1 MNEKNATIRQSA
13 VQNTAR
19 EYNATAHPP
28 AHSVAV
34 NAINGVNAANAA
46 KPPDAVEAAAAATT
60 NPTAEKRFQPLIP
73 LKGQEGNLPPFPVD
87 CLPTVLRDYVRAVAE
102 HSQTAVDMAA
112 VIGLGVL
119 AVCLQGKYVIEGTP
133 GYREPLSLYT
143 VVIAPPGERKSSV
156 MRDMTQFLYDY
167 EREFNEERQTE
178 IRRNRQEREALE
190 RYISGLQEKLRHS
203 TDDMLELELQHMETQ
218 LEEMPVVKPV
228 RFFADDCSSEALTNL
243 LANNDG
249 VLSVISTE
257 GGIFDIMAGRY
268 NNRVNIDVWLKG
280 HCGDA
285 IRVDRLGRE
294 PEYIPNPALSAILT
308 IQPVVLDEIMSN
320 ATMAGRGL
328 IARFL
333 YASPPSM
340 IGGRKFCTPEIPPE
354 VSVAYKE
361 MIYRLIAIPKS
372 DMPTVLT
379 LTPHATDVIAHHF
392 HEHETY
398 LAGEGQ
404 MISDWAGKY
413 IGAVLRIAGLL
424 HAAEPDR
431 DDEEIS
437 SDTMRRAIQIGKY
450 FLEHSAYAYS
460 MMGND
465 LSIKKAQ
472 FVLGKLKKD
481 RITSIKR
488 WELAKLCRGKFFKK
502 SEDLYLTLELL
513 QSCGYILQTDANTQP
528 TPGRRP
534 DILVLVNPEIY
545 QSTE

>member
-1 MNEKNATIRQSA
+1 MLPWVLKHILVQQSLGIQLRLMKGALNVRIIQIDFIKGKFEYGLNIILILAEQVRTHNKRQE
-13 VQNTAR
+13 VHGRGILRLLGEQLRQNR
-19 EYNATAHPP
+19 LLIGGI
-28 AHSVAV
+28 AHSKVTAGFHPSRGSLRGSHELYEFP
-34 NAINGVNAANAA
+34 AGVDFFIAMAGTQNMQ
-46 KPPDAVEAAAAATT
+46 AAATDYSGRVLT
-60 NPTAEKRFQPLIP
+60 ITGGHARNIP
-73 LKGQEGNLPPFPVD
+73 VECRGVGDAAHGSAGVGHHRNAFGHE
-87 CLPTVLRDYVRAVAE
+87 VLGCSAVAVVYDRKVFIQKPLE
-102 HSQTAVDMAA
+102 EGDGFDKLLILQAHVIPVGVDRTT
-112 VIGLGVL
+112 IG
-119 AVCLQGKYVIEGTP
+119 QGKCLGDPDIAHEGE
-133 GYREPLSLYT
+133 G
-143 VVIAPPGERKSSV
+143 
-156 MRDMTQFLYDY
+156 
-167 EREFNEERQTE
+167 
-178 IRRNRQEREALE
+178 
-190 RYISGLQEKLRHS
+190 
-203 TDDMLELELQHMETQ
+203 DD
-218 LEEMPVVKPV
+218 V
-228 RFFADDCSSEALTNL
+228 
-243 LANNDG
+243 
-249 VLSVISTE
+249 
-257 GGIFDIMAGRY
+257 GII
-268 NNRVNIDVWLKG
+268 WLKG

-285 IRVDRLGRE
+285 IRVDRPGRE

-340 IGGRKFCTPEIPPE
+340 IGGRRFCTPEIPAE
-354 VSVAYKE
+354 TSTAYKE
-361 MIYRLIAIPKS
+361 MIYQLMGIPKP
-372 DMPTVLT
+372 DEPTVLT

-392 HEHETY
+392 HEHEIY

-404 MISDWAGKY
+404 MISDWASKY

-424 HAAEPDR
+424 HVAEPDR
-431 DDEEIS
+431 DDDEIS

-450 FLEHSAYAYS
+450 FLAHSAYAYS

-502 SEDLYLTLELL
+502 SEDLYPTLELL

-545 QSTE
+545 KTTE